1 MEFLLKKDVF
11 KKMLKKYIIFQ
22 LCIIIGLLLPLY
34 FALKSME
41 EIYYIIA
48 PLVLIY
54 ELIKQ
59 IFIIIKMKKE
69 WYTYR
74 ILLSNDSIYK
84 TQYKK
89 VDITI
94 MRENIK
100 RVIEIPNSGL
110 SVQTQDENNY
120 IYIPKSL
127 ESYEI
132 IRSKLTKWC
141 PIEESTISTPS
152 SNSEAFQFRLA
163 SRNKNDFYI
172 KIKKGIGI
180 LLGGF
185 LALFIT
191 LVILVI
197 VLETLI

>member
-1 MEFLLKKDVF
+1 MEFYLKKDLF
-11 KKMLKKYIIFQ
+11 TKMLKKHIIFQ
-22 LCIIIGLLLPLY
+22 LCVIIGILMLLY
-34 FALKSME
+34 FVLKSVE

-54 ELIKQ
+54 ELIMQ
-59 IFIIIKMKKE
+59 TFVIIRMKKE

-74 ILLSNDSIYK
+74 ILLSNDSMYK
-84 TQYKK
+84 TQHKK
-89 VDITI
+89 DDITI

-100 RVIEIPNSGL
+100 RVTEIPNSGL
-110 SVQTQDENNY
+110 SVQTQDEHNC

-132 IRSKLTKWC
+132 IRSKLTNWC
-141 PIEESTISTPS
+141 AIEESAISQPL

-163 SRNKNDFYI
+163 SRNKNDFF
-172 KIKKGIGI
+172 KKVKKGIGI
-180 LLGGF
+180 LIGGF

-191 LVILVI
+191 LLVLVIL
-197 VLETLI
+197 LER